1 MALLKQEPNGSW
13 YGPYQRNS
21 DSRFIAVFKYTN
33 GSQTSISYA
42 RWLMQEHLGRELT
55 SDEHVDHINEDP
67 TDDRIENL
75 QILTCKEN
83 NQKHLKSLTQ
93 EERDRRFDKGIECGW
108 THGTVY
114 GFMKKKCKCD
124 LCDKRKQEWQK
135 HKNQKQRQSSTYVRG
150 PYSKNPSHG
159 TYAKYKRG
167 CKCDDCRAANA
178 RETKKRKQRQKDK
191 PKN

>member
-1 MALLKQEPNGSW
+1 MALLKQESNGSW

-42 RWLMQEHLGRELT
+42 RWLMQEHLERELT

-75 QILTCKEN
+75 QVLTRVEN
-83 NQKHLKSLTQ
+83 TQKHFQSLTQ
-93 EERDRRFDKGIECGW
+93 EEKDERSGKGVERGW
-108 THGTVY
+108 THGTYY
-114 GFMKKKCKCD
+114 GFATKKCKCD
-124 LCDKRKQEWQK
+124 LCDRRKQEWQK
-135 HKNQKQRQSSTYVRG
+135 QKNERRKLRSTYTRG

-159 TYAKYKRG
+159 TEAKYKRG
-167 CKCDDCRAANA
+167 CRCDECKAANA
-178 RETKKRKQRQKDK
+178 SAARMRKQKRKDK
-191 PKN
+191 PKK